1 MIPSEQMSR
10 FVGNILEDGFI
21 KPRIDLDVAG
31 MVSCQR
37 RDSMVLEMRPT
48 ARWVRSSVVGIKR
61 GRSLEQDAAAKGEA
75 QCCRDS
81 LLGYEARP
89 PPAFQLNSPLLN

>member
-37 RDSMVLEMRPT
+37 RDSMVLEMRT
-48 ARWVRSSVVGIKR
+48 HGEVG
-61 GRSLEQDAAAKGEA
+61 EV
-75 QCCRDS
+75 
-81 LLGYEARP
+81 
-89 PPAFQLNSPLLN
+89 